1 MSSID
6 ASPLLMLEIIEVD
19 HTKFKAWK
27 RKPNEAKAIT
37 PRHITSDSWKLA
49 ASNASGE
56 LNTTSKSVYSLFN
69 SIFNSTFDSL

>member
-49 ASNASGE
+49 ASTPLVN
-56 LNTTSKSVYSLFN
+56 
-69 SIFNSTFDSL
+69 